1 MCRYARLAVALDTVS
16 VPSPRRGAQR
26 QRRAHSSVVRA
37 WYASV
42 VFGEVA
48 WDEASE
54 AHVARHAVTPDEV
67 EDVLF
72 CRPRLVQAGLHGTTY
87 VMGTTLAGR
96 YLLVV
101 VAEAGRGGVYV
112 VTVREM
118 TEAER
123 RRFRRRA
130 R

>member
-1 MCRYARLAVALDTVS
+1 MGRSL
-16 VPSPRRGAQR
+16 RGA
-26 QRRAHSSVVRA
+26 RRAARDRSGRGGGRVVLQTA
-37 WYASV
+37 
-42 VFGEVA
+42 
-48 WDEASE
+48 
-54 AHVARHAVTPDEV
+54 
-67 EDVLF
+67 
-72 CRPRLVQAGLHGTTY
+72 LVQAGLHGTTY

-96 YLLVV
+96 YLFVV

-112 VTVREM
+112 VTAREM

>member
-1 MCRYARLAVALDTVS
+1 M
-16 VPSPRRGAQR
+16 
-26 QRRAHSSVVRA
+26 
-37 WYASV
+37 
-42 VFGEVA
+42 A

-54 AHVARHAVTPDEV
+54 AHVARHAITPDEV

-96 YLLVV
+96 YLFVV
-101 VAEAGRGGVYV
+101 VAEAGRGGVHV
-112 VTVREM
+112 VTAREM

>member
-1 MCRYARLAVALDTVS
+1 M
-16 VPSPRRGAQR
+16 
-26 QRRAHSSVVRA
+26 
-37 WYASV
+37 

-96 YLLVV
+96 YLFVV

-112 VTVREM
+112 VTAREM

>member
-1 MCRYARLAVALDTVS
+1 M
-16 VPSPRRGAQR
+16 
-26 QRRAHSSVVRA
+26 
-37 WYASV
+37 

-72 CRPRLVQAGLHGTTY
+72 CRPRLVQGGPHGTTY

-96 YLLVV
+96 YLFVV
-101 VAEAGRGGVYV
+101 VATADRGGVYV
-112 VTVREM
+112 VTAREM
-118 TEAER
+118 TDVER

>member
-1 MCRYARLAVALDTVS
+1 M
-16 VPSPRRGAQR
+16 
-26 QRRAHSSVVRA
+26 
-37 WYASV
+37 

-72 CRPRLVQAGLHGTTY
+72 CRPRLVQAGLHGTT
-87 VMGTTLAGR
+87 L
-96 YLLVV
+96 
-101 VAEAGRGGVYV
+101 
-112 VTVREM
+112 

-123 RRFRRRA
+123 RRFRRRV

>member
-1 MCRYARLAVALDTVS
+1 M
-16 VPSPRRGAQR
+16 
-26 QRRAHSSVVRA
+26 
-37 WYASV
+37 

-72 CRPRLVQAGLHGTTY
+72 SRPRLVQSGPYATTY
-87 VMGTTLAGR
+87 VMGRSLAGR
-96 YLLVV
+96 YLFVV
-101 VAEAGRGGVYV
+101 VAEAARGGVYV
-112 VTVREM
+112 VTAREM

>member
-1 MCRYARLAVALDTVS
+1 M
-16 VPSPRRGAQR
+16 
-26 QRRAHSSVVRA
+26 
-37 WYASV
+37 

-54 AHVARHAVTPDEV
+54 AHVARHSVTPDEV

-72 CRPRLVQAGLHGTTY
+72 CRPRLVQAGPHDTTY
-87 VMGTTLAGR
+87 VMGTTFAGR
-96 YLLVV
+96 YLFVV
-101 VAEAGRGGVYV
+101 IAAAGRGGVYV
-112 VTVREM
+112 VTAREM